1 MIQATARLLCTLLNG
16 SLIPTFYKLNIHAG
30 MYICNYNIRIIF
42 CSSLISLLM
51 FFCLALSPK
60 EIREFFTPIIELAD
74 HLLEMHNTKQIKGL
88 ETPPVVTVSS

>member
-1 MIQATARLLCTLLNG
+1 MQVCTYVT
-16 SLIPTFYKLNIHAG
+16 IIYIH
-30 MYICNYNIRIIF
+30 IIF

-51 FFCLALSPK
+51 YFCLALSPK